1 MKKYTLIAIFLS
13 MNILSD
19 MVYKF
24 DNQADELRFNNLI
37 KEIRCP
43 KCTSGSLSSSNAPI
57 SEDLKLKIVEMI
69 KDGKSDSD
77 IKEYVSDR
85 FGKESLY
92 DPEFT
97 QQTYILWFGPLIF
110 IVIAFIIFFFRKK
123 T

>member
-13 MNILSD
+13 LIVFSD

-24 DNQADELRFNNLI
+24 ENQADELRFNNLI

-69 KDGKSDSD
+69 KNGKSDSD

-92 DPEFT
+92 DPEFS

-110 IVIAFIIFFFRKK
+110 IVIAFLIFFFRKK

>member
-1 MKKYTLIAIFLS
+1 MKKYFLIIIFLS
-13 MNILSD
+13 MNISSD

-77 IKEYVSDR
+77 IKQYVSDR

>member
-1 MKKYTLIAIFLS
+1 MKKYFLIIIFLS
-13 MNILSD
+13 MHISSD

-77 IKEYVSDR
+77 IKQYVSDR

-110 IVIAFIIFFFRKK
+110 IVIAFIIFFFREK

>member
-13 MNILSD
+13 MNIFSD

-24 DNQADELRFNNLI
+24 DNQEDELRFNNLI

-92 DPEFT
+92 APEFT

>member
-13 MNILSD
+13 MNIFSD

-24 DNQADELRFNNLI
+24 DNQEDELRFNNLI

-97 QQTYILWFGPLIF
+97 QQTYILWFGPQIF

>member
-13 MNILSD
+13 MNMFSD

-24 DNQADELRFNNLI
+24 DNQEDELRFNNLI

-69 KDGKSDSD
+69 KNGKSDSD

>member
-13 MNILSD
+13 MIIFSD

-24 DNQADELRFNNLI
+24 DNQEDELRFNNLI

>member
-13 MNILSD
+13 MHISSD

>member
-13 MNILSD
+13 MNIFSD

-24 DNQADELRFNNLI
+24 DNQEDELRFNNLI

-57 SEDLKLKIVEMI
+57 SEDLKLRIVEMI

>member
-13 MNILSD
+13 MNIFSD

-24 DNQADELRFNNLI
+24 DNQEDELRFNNLI

-110 IVIAFIIFFFRKK
+110 IVIAFIIFFIRKK

>member
-13 MNILSD
+13 INIFSD

-24 DNQADELRFNNLI
+24 DNQEDELRFNNLI

-92 DPEFT
+92 DPEFS

>member
-1 MKKYTLIAIFLS
+1 MKKYFLIIIFLS
-13 MNILSD
+13 MHISSD

-57 SEDLKLKIVEMI
+57 SEDLKLRIVEMI

>member
-13 MNILSD
+13 MNIFSD

-24 DNQADELRFNNLI
+24 DNQADELRFNNLTN
-37 KEIRCP
+37 EIRCP

-77 IKEYVSDR
+77 IKQYVSDR

>member
-13 MNILSD
+13 MNIFSD
-19 MVYKF
+19 MVYEF
-24 DNQADELRFNNLI
+24 DNQEDELRFNNLI

-77 IKEYVSDR
+77 IKQYVSDR

>member
-13 MNILSD
+13 MNIFSD

-24 DNQADELRFNNLI
+24 DNQEDELRFNNLI

-69 KDGKSDSD
+69 KDGKSDSY
-77 IKEYVSDR
+77 IKQYVSDR

>member
-1 MKKYTLIAIFLS
+1 MKKYTLIAILLS
-13 MNILSD
+13 MNIFSD

-24 DNQADELRFNNLI
+24 DNQEDELRFNNLI

>member
-13 MNILSD
+13 MNIFSD

-24 DNQADELRFNNLI
+24 DNQEDELRFNNLI

-77 IKEYVSDR
+77 IKQYVSDR
-85 FGKESLY
+85 FGKESLF

>member
-13 MNILSD
+13 MHIFSD
-19 MVYKF
+19 MIYKF
-24 DNQADELRFNNLI
+24 DNKEDELRFNNLI

>member
-13 MNILSD
+13 MNIFSD

-24 DNQADELRFNNLI
+24 DNQEDELRFNNLI

-123 T
+123 I

>member
-1 MKKYTLIAIFLS
+1 MKKYFLIAIFLS
-13 MNILSD
+13 MNIFSD

-24 DNQADELRFNNLI
+24 DNQEDELRFNNLI

-77 IKEYVSDR
+77 IKQYVSDR

>member
-1 MKKYTLIAIFLS
+1 MKKYFLIIIFLS
-13 MNILSD
+13 MHISSE

-77 IKEYVSDR
+77 IKQYVSDR

>member
-1 MKKYTLIAIFLS
+1 MKKYFLIAIFLS
-13 MNILSD
+13 MNIFSD

-24 DNQADELRFNNLI
+24 DNQEDELRFNNLI

>member
-13 MNILSD
+13 MNIFSD

-24 DNQADELRFNNLI
+24 DNQEDELRFNNLI

-77 IKEYVSDR
+77 IKDYVSDR

>member
-13 MNILSD
+13 MNIFSD

-24 DNQADELRFNNLI
+24 DNQEDELRFNNLI

-77 IKEYVSDR
+77 IKENVSDR

-92 DPEFT
+92 DPDFT

>member
-1 MKKYTLIAIFLS
+1 MKKYTLIIIFLS
-13 MNILSD
+13 MNISSD

>member
-1 MKKYTLIAIFLS
+1 MKKYFLIAIFLS
-13 MNILSD
+13 MNIFSD

-24 DNQADELRFNNLI
+24 DNQEDELRFNNLI

-92 DPEFT
+92 DPEFS
-97 QQTYILWFGPLIF
+97 QQTFILWFGPLIF

>member
-24 DNQADELRFNNLI
+24 ENQADELRFNNLI

-57 SEDLKLKIVEMI
+57 SEDLKFKIVEMI